1 MNVAKKHV
9 PKGIEG
15 KSGKA
20 EELLC
25 CYRVDLERGGN
36 GHFVWPTDKKKIKKK
51 KHHVKSITSFSARS
65 WSVAGLLR
73 ASAQWP
79 LDNDSLVRNKKVL
92 STNKSDE
99 SISLFQ
105 TQYSKRFNYADV
117 L

>member
-36 GHFVWPTDKKKIKKK
+36 GHFV
-51 KHHVKSITSFSARS
+51 
-65 WSVAGLLR
+65 
-73 ASAQWP
+73 
-79 LDNDSLVRNKKVL
+79 
-92 STNKSDE
+92 
-99 SISLFQ
+99 
-105 TQYSKRFNYADV
+105 
-117 L
+117 